1 MNLMLL
7 VVILVLVVS
16 AGIGFWKG
24 LLRTVYSMVAW
35 LIAFVLIT
43 FLSMN
48 LSTLLAPYLPV
59 GVELGSYIYLI
70 AVILTVVIIQLIGAA
85 VGIIG
90 DKVPVLSTLNKF
102 AGLAF
107 GLVRG
112 AVLVWILFG
121 VIYAGLAIH
130 AGLEANTELA
140 AEVEFA
146 VDWYAMIQESEPL
159 VWIYENNPFLPYIQ
173 MFL

>member
-1 MNLMLL
+1 MNMMLL
-7 VVILVLVVS
+7 VVLAVLVVS
-16 AGIGFWKG
+16 AGIGFWRG

-59 GVELGSYIYLI
+59 GVELGSLIYLI
-70 AVILTVVIIQLIGAA
+70 AVIAAVVIIHLIGGAI
-85 VGIIG
+85 GIIG
-90 DKVPVLSTLNKF
+90 DKVPVLSTVNKV
-102 AGLAF
+102 AGLVF

-121 VIYAGLAIH
+121 VIYAGLAVQS
-130 AGLEANTELA
+130 ELA
-140 AEVEFA
+140 VEVEFA
-146 VDWYAMIQESEPL
+146 VDWYAMIRESEPL